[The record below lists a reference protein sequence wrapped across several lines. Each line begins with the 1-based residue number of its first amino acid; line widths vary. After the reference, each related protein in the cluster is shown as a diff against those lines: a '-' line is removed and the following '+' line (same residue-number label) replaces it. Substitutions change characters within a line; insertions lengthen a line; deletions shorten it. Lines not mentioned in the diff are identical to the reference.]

1 MSRKKVTVY
10 YEDSPQKQESVRLK
24 PTLDDINQKVQIG
37 NQVFTLLVIFVFAI
51 GIYVN
56 YEVKRNRRQT
66 QLATEKM
73 MMEGYIDTLEKM
85 QLEIQKNQHDY
96 KNILLGIRGFM
107 NKEGVDTEGLEDF
120 LVKNQL
126 IHNEVQ
132 LKSGTLNQLKGINL
146 PAVKGLLS
154 TKIIEAVQAGID
166 VKIKCSED
174 IEINKVD
181 PFDLS
186 RIIGII
192 LDNAIEAC
200 VEQDHPKIEIMILNE
215 QQQILIMVANSCV
228 EPTISLKVGESSKGA
243 NRGFG
248 LQNLRDIVRN
258 SDYLDLETTCSNYT
272 FTQKIFIKK

>member
-1 MSRKKVTVY
+1 
-10 YEDSPQKQESVRLK
+10 
-24 PTLDDINQKVQIG
+24 
-37 NQVFTLLVIFVFAI
+37 
-51 GIYVN
+51 
-56 YEVKRNRRQT
+56 
-66 QLATEKM
+66 